1 MGNQKLD
8 RACNMDEDR
17 SDENEWHRNHKQG
30 LKYSV
35 NEGIDLNNKAGFW
48 IRTLAFL
55 IDLAILNIIYLFF
68 LFAGCLAVY
77 LALQT
82 QDLYVYVSKAET
94 LILLCNLIIIA
105 ITIGYFTYFHGS
117 TGQTIGKMA
126 CKIKVVQ
133 KNGDPLNYP
142 KSFLRWIGYVLSSIV
157 LYIGFFWIAFDKN
170 KQGWHDKIANTFVI
184 KLKYKRLDNSFI
196 L

>member
-1 MGNQKLD
+1 MVEHPSG
-8 RACNMDEDR
+8 
-17 SDENEWHRNHKQG
+17 ENEWHRNHKQG

-55 IDLAILNIIYLFF
+55 IDFAILIIIYMFF
-68 LFAGCLAVY
+68 LFAGCLAVC
-77 LALQT
+77 LALQN
-82 QDLYVYVSKAET
+82 QDFYVYLSKVEALT
-94 LILLCNLIIIA
+94 LPCNLIITA
-105 ITIGYFTYFHGS
+105 ITIGYFIYFHGS

-133 KNGDPLNYP
+133 ENGDPLNYS
-142 KSFLRWIGYVLSSIV
+142 KSFLRWIGYVLSSIA

-184 KLKYKRLDNSFI
+184 KLKTKNA
-196 L
+196 